1 MRKKHVSKIHLTLFI
16 TEIRGKKILQEQF
29 DWNTIIDIN
38 NSNSLRKRGTN
49 EGWSLINYP
58 QWEENNKT
66 VSIFELLLVC
76 VAAMML
82 NFNVEEYRCNFC
94 NCPYSSQ
101 SHLKRHLTRGCFMD
115 PSFRIEERRTMNRI
129 ESRNHVCPKCSQGYK
144 NKRTL
149 DTHLR
154 TVCGREPKFH
164 CPYCGLR
171 SKHPPNIYTHIRR
184 RHKGEDLFLI
194 VDKDQRCWS
203 IVASSISTFV
213 NFFFSSPHVIFS
225 CLVISIIFFFFW
237 IQ

>member
-1 MRKKHVSKIHLTLFI
+1 
-16 TEIRGKKILQEQF
+16 
-29 DWNTIIDIN
+29 
-38 NSNSLRKRGTN
+38 
-49 EGWSLINYP
+49 
-58 QWEENNKT
+58 
-66 VSIFELLLVC
+66 
-76 VAAMML
+76 
-82 NFNVEEYRCNFC
+82 
-94 NCPYSSQ
+94 
-101 SHLKRHLTRGCFMD
+101 MD

-203 IVASSISTFV
+203 IVLHRFLRTFV
-213 NFFFSSPHVIFS
+213 NFFSPPSPCNFFMFGNIDIFLFLLNTINRVFRLLSWFFSFRWYKKKEIMKIIVNVI
-225 CLVISIIFFFFW
+225 VNIFRMKY
-237 IQ
+237 IV

>member
-1 MRKKHVSKIHLTLFI
+1 MLDLFLSLWMNLRKKRKEKKRKEKKMMGDTRKSRAVYIRTLI
-16 TEIRGKKILQEQF
+16 
-29 DWNTIIDIN
+29 
-38 NSNSLRKRGTN
+38 
-49 EGWSLINYP
+49 
-58 QWEENNKT
+58 
-66 VSIFELLLVC
+66 
-76 VAAMML
+76 L

-194 VDKDQRCWS
+194 VDKDQRC
-203 IVASSISTFV
+203 
-213 NFFFSSPHVIFS
+213 
-225 CLVISIIFFFFW
+225 
-237 IQ
+237 